1 MTSALQKLSKKDRAF
16 LLTSQRI
23 LGNSAPDLMRF
34 LPESRVTALKAAWEG
49 LSDQDVQE
57 SWKNLA
63 QPEEESL
70 LYHADSSWVSQSFPG
85 ETAAVWAVILQDLPK
100 ARIGGVLKD
109 LPKETRRDLKRVKV
123 TQLPAAVIQLIL
135 RRAEGRFPRII
146 RSDLEKDVV
155 IKKLAP
161 LGLRDLE
168 KLLRELGISEM
179 ALAFS
184 QINRSATR
192 AILNRL
198 NNADSKEL
206 RARIKKASGKKLPEQ
221 REAQLHILELDL
233 EKLSPEEMVQEI
245 GFGVFSRAFGKSDRA
260 LGEYFV
266 HRFPPKQGYVL
277 RRYLDENAPQN
288 TDARITRTRER
299 ILDALT
305 RIQRA

>member
-1 MTSALQKLSKKDRAF
+1 MQ
-16 LLTSQRI
+16 
-23 LGNSAPDLMRF
+23 F
-34 LPESRVTALKAAWEG
+34 LPEARVAGLQSAWEG
-49 LSDQDVQE
+49 LSEQEVQE
-57 SWKNLA
+57 SWKNLS
-63 QPEEESL
+63 QTGEENL

-100 ARIGGVLKD
+100 SRIGGVLKD

-123 TQLPAAVIQLIL
+123 NQLPAAVIQLIL
-135 RRAEGRFPRII
+135 RRAEARFPRVR
-146 RSDLEKDVV
+146 RSDLEQDVV

-161 LGLRDLE
+161 LGHRDLE

-206 RARIKKASGKKLPEQ
+206 RARIKKVSGKKLPEQ

-245 GFGVFSRAFGKSDRA
+245 GFGVLSRAFGKSDRTI
-260 LGEYFV
+260 GEYFV

-277 RRYLDENAPQN
+277 RRYLDENAQQN

-305 RIQRA
+305 RIQRT

>member
-1 MTSALQKLSKKDRAF
+1 KK
-16 LLTSQRI
+16 
-23 LGNSAPDLMRF
+23 
-34 LPESRVTALKAAWEG
+34 
-49 LSDQDVQE
+49 
-57 SWKNLA
+57 
-63 QPEEESL
+63 
-70 LYHADSSWVSQSFPG
+70 
-85 ETAAVWAVILQDLPK
+85 
-100 ARIGGVLKD
+100 
-109 LPKETRRDLKRVKV
+109 VKV
-123 TQLPAAVIQLIL
+123 QQLPAMVIQMIL
-135 RRAEGRFPRII
+135 RRAEARFPKVR
-146 RSDLEKDVV
+146 RSELEKDEV

-161 LGLRDLE
+161 LGLRDLQ

-206 RARIKKASGKKLPEQ
+206 RARIKKAAGKKLPEQ

-245 GFGVFSRAFGKSDRA
+245 GFGVFSRAFGKSDHA

-277 RRYLDENAPQN
+277 RRYLDENTPQN
-288 TDARITRTRER
+288 TGAKITRTRER

-305 RIQRA
+305 RIVRG